1 MSDSYEREVVREDA
15 AGEPVRPVRSG
26 YRSSRTAV
34 YSSGAPAYYR
44 LVQIVWWVVGL
55 VDTLILIRFL
65 FRLFGA
71 NPAPFVRF
79 IYDITW
85 PLVAPFHGIFNTA
98 QVDRAVLEPECIVAA
113 LIYLLIGWAIV
124 ALIRIT
130 ARPRSTTTV
139 VD

>member
-1 MSDSYEREVVREDA
+1 
-15 AGEPVRPVRSG
+15 
-26 YRSSRTAV
+26 V
-34 YSSGAPAYYR
+34 YSRGTPAYYR
-44 LVQIVWWVVGL
+44 VVQIVWWLVAL

-65 FRLFGA
+65 LRLFGA
-71 NPAPFVRF
+71 NPVPFVRF

-98 QVDRAVLEPECIVAA
+98 QYSRAVLEPECIVAA